1 MLSKDTGKPDS
12 QNENKTAQVNEMS
25 ELNEFTVLE
34 SFLKSP
40 AFQNAKMASKDKSEI
55 HCSIDRLMKEV
66 KTLRKTNQDLE
77 SRLSTIIRLE
87 QAQR

>member
-1 MLSKDTGKPDS
+1 MKDTGSPDN

-25 ELNEFTVLE
+25 EPNEFTVLE

-40 AFQNAKMASKDKSEI
+40 AFQNAKIASKDKSEI
-55 HCSIDRLMKEV
+55 HYSIDHLIKEV
-66 KTLRKTNQDLE
+66 MTLRKANQELE
-77 SRLSTIIRLE
+77 SRLLTIIRLE